1 MTPRAYA
8 AAQRI
13 AVDPGATPAEQETAR
28 RRCAEHEAKHGKTPP
43 PTSAKPRHWVEDMVD
58 RMAAEHAEIVR
69 NRAQSRAV
77 ATNHRPWWTL
87 KVSPRGG
94 VRHGR
99 WMGNTT
105 EFRTVLRGE
114 RYGRSAISNHRWSTY
129 TGDDATLE
137 ALNSGAVD
145 WTGLGDREPWKPSPE
160 LRRAIRESK
169 RAGEGGR

>member
-8 AAQRI
+8 AAQRLS
-13 AVDPGATPAEQETAR
+13 VDPGATPAEQEIAR
-28 RRCAEHEAKHGKTPP
+28 RRCAEHEAKHGATP
-43 PTSAKPRHWVEDMVD
+43 SQQPRHWVEDMVD
-58 RMAAEHAEIVR
+58 RMVAEHGEIVR
-69 NRAQSRAV
+69 NRAQARAV

-87 KVSPRGG
+87 KVSPREG

-114 RYGRSAISNHRWSTY
+114 RDGRLAISNHRWSTY

-169 RAGEGGR
+169 RADGGGR